1 MIVTDGD
8 KAARTGVAM
17 TVEPGWI
24 PPGIDKT
31 KANIA
36 RVYDWWLGGD
46 HNFQSDIDAAR
57 TSVALDQ
64 NMRASARA
72 NRAFM
77 GRAVR
82 FLADEAGIRQFLD
95 IGSGIPTQNNV
106 HQVAQA
112 TTPGSRVAYVD
123 NDDVAVAHSRLIL
136 QDNPDATV
144 IQADLR
150 QPKEI
155 LADPSVQLLLDFTR
169 PIGLLLVAV
178 LHFLPDDDRVRE
190 ILDTLRGAL
199 APGSYLVISH
209 TCRDADPVLAQQ
221 HEKVYNN
228 RVDTTFRMRT
238 REQIAGLFDGFPLT
252 DPGLVWV
259 PEWRPDSPADVPDD
273 PKKYWILGGVGRL
286 DPSGA

>member
-1 MIVTDGD
+1 MKATD
-8 KAARTGVAM
+8 ARTRARTEGAM
-17 TVEPGWI
+17 TVGPGWI
-24 PPGIDKT
+24 PPEIDKT
-31 KANIA
+31 KANPA

-82 FLADEAGIRQFLD
+82 FLADEAGIQQFLD

-106 HQVAQA
+106 HQVAA
-112 TTPGSRVAYVD
+112 PGSRVAYVD

-150 QPKEI
+150 QPENI
-155 LADPSVQLLLDFTR
+155 LADPSAQLLLDFTR
-169 PIGLLLVAV
+169 PVGLLLVAV
-178 LHFLPDDDRVRE
+178 LHFLPDDDQVRD
-190 ILDTLRGAL
+190 ILATLRTAV
-199 APGSYLVISH
+199 APGSYLVVSH

-221 HEKVYNN
+221 HEKIYNR

-238 REQIAGLFDGFPLT
+238 REQIAGLFDGFTLVE
-252 DPGLVWV
+252 PGLVWV
-259 PEWRPDSPADVPDD
+259 PEWRPASPADVPAD
-273 PKKYWILGGVGRL
+273 PQKYWILGGAGRL
-286 DPSGA
+286 DAFA

>member
-1 MIVTDGD
+1 
-8 KAARTGVAM
+8 M

-64 NMRASARA
+64 NMRGTARA
-72 NRAFM
+72 NRAFL

-82 FLADEAGIRQFLD
+82 FLAGEAGIRQFLD
-95 IGSGIPTQNNV
+95 IGSGIPTQDNV

-112 TTPGSRVAYVD
+112 AAPGSRVVYVD

-136 QDNPDATV
+136 EEDQDATV

-150 QPKEI
+150 QPEKI
-155 LADPSVQLLLDFTR
+155 LADPSVQLLLDFSR
-169 PIGLLLVAV
+169 PVGLLLVAV
-178 LHFLPDDDRVRE
+178 LHFLPGDDEVRN
-190 ILDTLRGAL
+190 ILATLRGAL

-221 HEKVYNN
+221 HEKVYNS

-238 REQIAGLFDGFPLT
+238 REQIARLFDGFTLVE
-252 DPGLVWV
+252 PGLVWV
-259 PEWRPDSPADVPDD
+259 PQWRPQSPADVPAS
-273 PKKYWILGGVGRL
+273 PQKYWLLGAAGRL
-286 DPSGA
+286 GASAA

>member
-1 MIVTDGD
+1 
-8 KAARTGVAM
+8 M
-17 TVEPGWI
+17 TVGPGWI

-82 FLADEAGIRQFLD
+82 FLAGEAGIRQFLD

-112 TTPGSRVAYVD
+112 ATPGSRVVYVD
-123 NDDVAVAHSRLIL
+123 SDDVAVAHSRLIL
-136 QDNPDATV
+136 RDNPDATV

-150 QPKEI
+150 QPESI
-155 LADPSVQLLLDFTR
+155 LADPSVQLLLDFSR

-178 LHFLPDDDRVRE
+178 VHFLPDDDPVRD
-190 ILDTLRGAL
+190 ILATLRSAL
-199 APGSYLVISH
+199 APGSYLVLSH

-221 HEKVYNN
+221 HEKIYTS

-238 REQIAGLFDGFPLT
+238 REEIGQLFNGFTLVE
-252 DPGLVWV
+252 PGLAWV
-259 PEWRPDSPADVPDD
+259 PEWRPASPADVPAD
-273 PKKYWILGGVGRL
+273 PQKYWILGGVGRL
-286 DPSGA
+286 DAPSA

>member
-1 MIVTDGD
+1 
-8 KAARTGVAM
+8 M
-17 TVEPGWI
+17 TVGPGWI
-24 PPGIDKT
+24 PPGIDT
-31 KANIA
+31 AKANIA

-46 HNFQSDIDAAR
+46 HNFQADIDAAR

-64 NMRASARA
+64 NMRAAARA
-72 NRAFM
+72 NRAFL

-82 FLADEAGIRQFLD
+82 FLAEEAGIRQFLD

-112 TTPGSRVAYVD
+112 VAPGSRVLYVD

-150 QPKEI
+150 QPRDI
-155 LADPSVQLLLDFTR
+155 LADPSVQLLLDFSR
-169 PIGLLLVAV
+169 PVGLLLVAV
-178 LHFLPDDDRVRE
+178 LHFLPDDDQVRD
-190 ILDTLRGAL
+190 ILATLRGAL

-209 TCRDADPVLAQQ
+209 TCRDADPVLARQ
-221 HEKVYNN
+221 HEKVYTS

-238 REQIAGLFDGFPLT
+238 REEISELFGGFTLVE
-252 DPGLVWV
+252 PGLVWV
-259 PEWRPDSPADVPDD
+259 PEWRPESLADVPAD
-273 PKKYWILGGVGRL
+273 PAKYWIQGGVGRL
-286 DPSGA
+286 A

>member
-1 MIVTDGD
+1 
-8 KAARTGVAM
+8 M
-17 TVEPGWI
+17 TVGPGWI

-64 NMRASARA
+64 TMRASARA

-82 FLADEAGIRQFLD
+82 FLADEAGIQQFLD

-112 TTPGSRVAYVD
+112 TVPGSRVVYVD

-136 QDNPDATV
+136 RDNPDAAV
-144 IQADLR
+144 IQSDLR
-150 QPKEI
+150 QPESI
-155 LADPSVQLLLDFTR
+155 LADPSVQLLLDFNR

-178 LHFLPDDDRVRE
+178 VHFLPDDDEVRD
-190 ILDTLRGAL
+190 ILATLRSAL

-221 HEKVYNN
+221 HEKIYTS

-238 REQIAGLFDGFPLT
+238 REEIGQLFNGFTLVE
-252 DPGLVWV
+252 PGLVWV
-259 PEWRPDSPADVPDD
+259 PEWRPTSPADVPAD
-273 PKKYWILGGVGRL
+273 PRKYWILGGVGRL
-286 DPSGA
+286 DAPSA

>member
-1 MIVTDGD
+1 
-8 KAARTGVAM
+8 M

-64 NMRASARA
+64 NMRATARA
-72 NRAFM
+72 NRAFL

-82 FLADEAGIRQFLD
+82 FLAGEAGIRQFLD
-95 IGSGIPTQNNV
+95 IGSGIPTQDNV

-112 TTPGSRVAYVD
+112 AAPGSRVVYVD
-123 NDDVAVAHSRLIL
+123 IDDVAVAHSRLIL
-136 QDNPDATV
+136 QDNQDATV

-150 QPKEI
+150 QPDKI
-155 LADPSVQLLLDFTR
+155 LADPAVQLLLDFTR
-169 PIGLLLVAV
+169 PVGLLLVAV
-178 LHFLPDDDRVRE
+178 LHFLPDDDQVRD
-190 ILDTLRGAL
+190 ILATLRDAL

-221 HEKVYNN
+221 HEKVYTS

-238 REQIAGLFDGFPLT
+238 QEQIARLFDGFSLAE
-252 DPGLVWV
+252 PGLVWV
-259 PEWRPDSPADVPDD
+259 PEWRPQSPADVPLS
-273 PKKYWILGGVGRL
+273 PEKYWLLGGTGRL
-286 DPSGA
+286 EASVP

>member
-1 MIVTDGD
+1 
-8 KAARTGVAM
+8 M

-24 PPGIDKT
+24 PPGIDRT

-64 NMRASARA
+64 NMRATARA
-72 NRAFM
+72 NRAFL

-82 FLADEAGIRQFLD
+82 FLAAEAGIRQFLD
-95 IGSGIPTQNNV
+95 IGSGIPTQDNV

-112 TTPGSRVAYVD
+112 VAPGARVAYVD
-123 NDDVAVAHSRLIL
+123 HDDVAVAHSRLIL
-136 QDNPDATV
+136 HDSPDTTV

-150 QPKEI
+150 QPEDI
-155 LADPSVQLLLDFTR
+155 LADPSVQLLLDFSR
-169 PIGLLLVAV
+169 PVGLLLVAV

-190 ILDTLRGAL
+190 ILDILRGAL

-209 TCRDADPVLAQQ
+209 TCRDADPVMAQQ

-238 REQIAGLFDGFPLT
+238 RAEIAGLFDGFTLT
-252 DPGLVWV
+252 EPGLVWV

-273 PKKYWILGGVGRL
+273 PKKFWILGGAGRL
-286 DPSGA
+286 DSPSA

>member
-1 MIVTDGD
+1 
-8 KAARTGVAM
+8 M
-17 TVEPGWI
+17 TVGPGWI

-64 NMRASARA
+64 NMRGTARA
-72 NRAFM
+72 NRAFL

-82 FLADEAGIRQFLD
+82 FLAGEKGIRQFLD

-106 HQVAQA
+106 HQVAQGA
-112 TTPGSRVAYVD
+112 APGSRVVYVD
-123 NDDVAVAHSRLIL
+123 NDDVAVAHSRVIL

-150 QPKEI
+150 QPENI

-169 PIGLLLVAV
+169 PVGLLLVAV
-178 LHFLPDDDRVRE
+178 LPFLPGDDQVQD
-190 ILDTLRGAL
+190 ILATLRGAL

-209 TCRDADPVLAQQ
+209 ACRDADPVLAEQ
-221 HEKVYNN
+221 HEKVYTS

-238 REQIAGLFDGFPLT
+238 REQIARLFDGFTLAE
-252 DPGLVWV
+252 PGLVWV
-259 PEWRPDSPADVPDD
+259 PEWRPQSPADVPGN
-273 PKKYWILGGVGRL
+273 PQKYWILGGAGHL
-286 DPSGA
+286 DASAA